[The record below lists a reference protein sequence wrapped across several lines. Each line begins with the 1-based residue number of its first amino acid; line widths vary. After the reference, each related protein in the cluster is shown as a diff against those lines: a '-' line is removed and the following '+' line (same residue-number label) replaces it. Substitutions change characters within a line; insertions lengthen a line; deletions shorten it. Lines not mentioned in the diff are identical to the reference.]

1 MSCARM
7 TLRSRCGQHPFI
19 VASTLKGRRRVI
31 AMLAMFEKTLPA
43 APIGDFSQFFG
54 AKSQPTTCKS
64 N

>member
-1 MSCARM
+1 MSCTRM
-7 TLRSRCGQHPFI
+7 TLRSRHGQCPFI

-54 AKSQPTTCKS
+54 AKS
-64 N
+64 